1 MNQRTCLMAG
11 ALLAMLGVGLGAFG
25 AHAFKATLEA
35 VGRADTF
42 ETAVRYQF
50 YHAFGLLL
58 LGVLMQLKPQ
68 IAKSLG
74 YAAWIMLVGVLI
86 FSGSL
91 YLICFTGVTM
101 WGAVAPIG
109 GTLLLISWGLLA
121 WVVTKNGGN
130 SKA

>member
-11 ALLAMLGVGLGAFG
+11 TLLAMFGVGLGAFG
-25 AHAFKATLEA
+25 AHALKATLEA
-35 VGRADTF
+35 AGRTDTF

-58 LGVLMQLKPQ
+58 LGILIQVKPQ

-74 YAAWIMLVGVLI
+74 YAAWIMLAGVFI

-109 GTLLLISWGLLA
+109 GTLLLISWGLSA
-121 WVVTKNGGN
+121 WVVAKD
-130 SKA
+130 

>member
-1 MNQRTCLMAG
+1 MNQRICLMAG

-25 AHAFKATLEA
+25 AHALKATLEA

-58 LGVLMQLKPQ
+58 LGTLMQLKPQ

>member
-1 MNQRTCLMAG
+1 MNQRTCLTAG
-11 ALLAMLGVGLGAFG
+11 AVLAMLGVGLGAFG
-25 AHAFKATLEA
+25 AHALKATLEA
-35 VGRADTF
+35 SGRTDTF

-58 LGVLMQLKPQ
+58 FGILIQMKPQ
-68 IAKSLG
+68 IAKLLG
-74 YAAWIMLVGVLI
+74 YAAWLMIIGVFI

-121 WVVTKNGGN
+121 WVVAKD
-130 SKA
+130 